1 MPSSNS
7 TSKTKKTSKKSK
19 SKTPSF
25 VCEVPLHI
33 TRRQERTLEAR
44 FEAGRQMYNA
54 LLGEARKRLS
64 LVRQS
69 LWYTKAKKSTDKK
82 ERQVH
87 FSAARQA
94 HGFSA
99 YALEA
104 VADEIR
110 RTTWL
115 GDHLDS
121 HVAQKLADRAFEAVQ
136 KVAFG
141 KAKTARFKGKRGFH
155 SLEGKSNATCIR
167 WREYRV
173 LWNGLELP
181 MVTDVAHDPVI
192 QHGLSSR
199 VKYVRLVRRNIRGK
213 TRYYAQLVCEGV
225 PYVKV
230 NEKGERIH
238 SIGKETVGLDIG
250 PSTIAIVGDT
260 KAMLTQFADEVVRDH
275 KKIRRLQ
282 RKQDR
287 QRRANNPDCYDE
299 KGRVIKGKHLL
310 KKSRHQQETETQ
322 LQELYRRETAH
333 RKTLHG
339 QLANQ
344 VIAIGTHIN
353 TEKLSYKAFQKMY
366 GRSIGI
372 RAPKLFLS
380 ILTRKAESAGGKVEE
395 FSTYHTALS
404 QVCLCGQKHKKR
416 LSERVHACDCGVVM
430 QRDLFSA
437 YLAKHV
443 ENERLQAAGAY
454 EHWQGAE
461 PLLRTAWQQAYH
473 QPASGRPVP
482 SSFGTYRSQ
491 SGSSEKESLPEHEA
505 QDVVAMVQATVR
517 ACESAKV

>member
-1 MPSSNS
+1 M
-7 TSKTKKTSKKSK
+7 SKKSK

-82 ERQVH
+82 ERQAH
-87 FSAARQA
+87 FSAARHA
-94 HGFSA
+94 HGFSV

-104 VADEIR
+104 VADEMR

-121 HVAQKLADRAFEAVQ
+121 HVVQKLAKRAFEAVQ
-136 KVAFG
+136 KVAWG
-141 KAKTARFKGKRGFH
+141 QAKTVRFKGQRGLH
-155 SLEGKSNATCIR
+155 SLEGKTNAACIR
-167 WREYRV
+167 WRTDRV
-173 LWNGLELP
+173 VWKGLELP
-181 MVTDVAHDPVI
+181 MIKGAEKDPVI

-199 VKYVRLVRRNIRGK
+199 IKYVRLIRRNIRGK
-213 TRYYAQLVCEGV
+213 TRYAAQLVCEGV
-225 PYVKV
+225 PSIKV
-230 NEKGERIH
+230 NEQGEPMH
-238 SIGKETVGLDIG
+238 PIGKETVGLDIG

-260 KAMLTQFADEVVRDH
+260 KATLMQFADEVVRDH
-275 KKIRRLQ
+275 KTIRRLQ

-299 KGRVIKGKHLL
+299 TGRAIKGKPPI
-310 KKSRHQQETETQ
+310 KKSRHQQKTDVQ
-322 LQELYRRETAH
+322 LQELYRREAAH
-333 RKTLHG
+333 RNTLHG

-344 VIAIGTHIN
+344 VIAMGVQVK
-353 TEKLSYKAFQKMY
+353 TEKLSYKALQKRY
-366 GRSIGI
+366 GRSISV

-380 ILTRKAESAGGKVEE
+380 ILTRKAERAGGKVEE
-395 FSTYHTALS
+395 FSTYRTALS
-404 QVCLCGQKHKKR
+404 QVCLCGQKHKKK
-416 LSERVHACDCGVVM
+416 LSERVHVCDCGVVM

-443 ENERLQAAGAY
+443 ENERLQVTDAH
-454 EHWQGAE
+454 EHWPGAE
-461 PLLRTAWQQAYH
+461 PLLRTAWQQAYN
-473 QPASGRPVP
+473 QPASGRPGP
-482 SSFGTYRSQ
+482 SSFGTFRSQ
-491 SGSSEKESLPEHEA
+491 SRSSEKESLPEHETR
-505 QDVVAMVQATVR
+505 DGVAMAQATVR

>member
-1 MPSSNS
+1 M
-7 TSKTKKTSKKSK
+7 
-19 SKTPSF
+19 
-25 VCEVPLHI
+25 CEVPLRV

-69 LWYTKAKKSTDKK
+69 IWYTKAKKSTDKK
-82 ERQVH
+82 ARQAH
-87 FSAARQA
+87 FAAARQA

-104 VADEIR
+104 FADEMR

-121 HVAQKLADRAFEAVQ
+121 HVAQKLAKRAFEAVQ
-136 KVAFG
+136 KVALG
-141 KAKTARFKGKRGFH
+141 QAKTVRFKGKRGLH
-155 SLEGKSNATCIR
+155 SLEGKKSTACIR
-167 WREYRV
+167 WKKDRV
-173 LWNGLELP
+173 LWRGLELP
-181 MVTDVAHDPVI
+181 MVNGTDNDPVI
-192 QHGLSSR
+192 QYGLSSR
-199 VKYVRLVRRNIRGK
+199 VKYVRLVRRDVRGR
-213 TRYYAQLVCEGV
+213 THYYAQLVCEGA

-238 SIGKETVGLDIG
+238 PIGNETLGLDIG

-260 KAMLTQFADEVVRDH
+260 QATLTQFAGEVVRDH

-282 RKQDR
+282 RQQDR

-299 KGRVIKGKHLL
+299 KGRAIKGKHPT
-310 KKSRHQQETETQ
+310 KKSRHQLETEAV
-322 LQELYRRETAH
+322 LSELYRREAAH
-333 RKTLHG
+333 RKALHG
-339 QLANQ
+339 QLANR
-344 VIAIGTHIN
+344 VIAIGIHIH
-353 TEKLSYKAFQKMY
+353 TEKLSYKAFQKMF
-366 GRSIGI
+366 GRSISV

-380 ILTRKAESAGGKVEE
+380 ILTRKAESAGGSVEE

-416 LSERVHACDCGVVM
+416 LSERVHACDCGIVM

-443 ENERLQAAGAY
+443 ENERLQAADAN

-461 PLLRTAWQQAYH
+461 PLLQTAWQQAYN

>member
-1 MPSSNS
+1 MLSSSN
-7 TSKTKKTSKKSK
+7 TSKAKKTSNKREH
-19 SKTPSF
+19 TPSF
-25 VCEVPLHI
+25 ICEIPLRV
-33 TRRQERTLEAR
+33 TRRQEQILEAR
-44 FEAGRQMYNA
+44 FEAGRQLYNA
-54 LLGEARKRLS
+54 LLGEAKKRLA

-69 LWYTKAKKSTDKK
+69 IGYTKAKISANKK
-82 ERQVH
+82 ERQAH
-87 FSAARQA
+87 FAVARQA

-99 YALEA
+99 YSLEA
-104 VADEIR
+104 FADEMR

-115 GDHLDS
+115 GEHLDS
-121 HVAQKLADRAFEAVQ
+121 HVVQKLAKRAFEAVQ

-141 KAKTARFKGKRGFH
+141 QARKVRFKGKRGLH
-155 SLEGKSNATCIR
+155 SLEGKKSTACIR
-167 WREYRV
+167 WKKDRV
-173 LWNGLELP
+173 LWKGLELP
-181 MVTDVAHDPVI
+181 MVNGTDDDPVI

-199 VKYVRLVRRNIRGK
+199 IKYVRLMKREIRSHS
-213 TRYYAQLVCEGV
+213 RYYAQLVCEGT
-225 PYVKV
+225 PYHKPEHTIG
-230 NEKGERIH
+230 NETI
-238 SIGKETVGLDIG
+238 GLDIG

-260 KAMLTQFADEVVRDH
+260 QATLTQFADEVVRDH

-287 QRRANNPDCYDE
+287 ERRANNPDCYDE
-299 KGRVIKGKHLL
+299 KGRVIKGKRPT
-310 KKSRHQQETETQ
+310 KKSRHQWETETE
-322 LQELYRRETAH
+322 LQELYRREAAH

-344 VIAIGTHIN
+344 VMAMGTHIK
-353 TEKLSYKAFQKMY
+353 TEKLNYKAFQKTF
-366 GRSIGI
+366 GRSIGV

-404 QVCLCGQKHKKR
+404 QVCLCGQKHKKK

-443 ENERLQAAGAY
+443 ENERLQVADAN

-461 PLLRTAWQQAYH
+461 PLLRTAWQQAYNP
-473 QPASGRPVP
+473 PASGRQGPFRTLP
-482 SSFGTYRSQ
+482 SSFGTFRSQ
-491 SGSSEKESLPEHEA
+491 SGSSEKESLPKHEA
-505 QDVVAMVQATVR
+505 QDVVATVQASAR

>member
-1 MPSSNS
+1 LPSSNN
-7 TSKTKKTSKKSK
+7 TSKTKKTSK

-25 VCEVPLHI
+25 VCEVPLRVIEH
-33 TRRQERTLEAR
+33 QERILEAR
-44 FEAGRQMYNA
+44 FEAGRQLYNA
-54 LLGEARKRLS
+54 LLGEARKRLA

-69 LWYTKAKKSTDKK
+69 IWYTKAKKTKDKK
-82 ERQVH
+82 ERQAH

-104 VADEIR
+104 VADEMR

-121 HVAQKLADRAFEAVQ
+121 HVVQKLADRAFEAVQ

-141 KAKTARFKGKRGFH
+141 KARKVRFKGKRGLH
-155 SLEGKSNATCIR
+155 SLEGKTNAACIR
-167 WREYRV
+167 WREDRV

-181 MVTDVAHDPVI
+181 MVKGTDGDPVI

-199 VKYVRLVRRNIRGK
+199 VKYVRLVTRTIHGK
-213 TRYYAQLVCEGV
+213 DRYYAQLVCEGV
-225 PYVKV
+225 PYQKPKHAIG
-230 NEKGERIH
+230 NETI
-238 SIGKETVGLDIG
+238 GLDIG

-260 KAMLTQFADEVVRDH
+260 QAELTMFAEEVARDH
-275 KKIRRLQ
+275 QKIRRLQ

-299 KGRVIKGKHLL
+299 KGRAIKGKHPS
-310 KKSRHQQETETQ
+310 KKSQHQLETELV
-322 LQELYRRETAH
+322 LQELYRREAAH

-339 QLANQ
+339 QLANEILA
-344 VIAIGTHIN
+344 VGKYIL
-353 TEKLSYKAFQKMY
+353 TEKLSYKAFQKMF
-366 GRSIGI
+366 GRSISV

-380 ILTRKAESAGGKVEE
+380 ILTRKAESAGGSMEE

-416 LSERVHACDCGVVM
+416 LSERVHDCDCGVVM

-443 ENERLQAAGAY
+443 KEERLQAANAY

-461 PLLRTAWQQAYH
+461 PLLRTAWQQANN

-491 SGSSEKESLPEHEA
+491 SGSSEKESLLEHKA
-505 QDVVAMVQATVR
+505 WDVVAVTKVNVR
-517 ACESAKV
+517 AHESAGV

>member
-1 MPSSNS
+1 MPSLSNI
-7 TSKTKKTSKKSK
+7 SKTKKTSK

-25 VCEVPLHI
+25 VCEVPLRV
-33 TRRQERTLEAR
+33 TDQQERTLEAR
-44 FEAGRQMYNA
+44 FEAGRQLYNA
-54 LLGEARKRLS
+54 LLGEARKRLA

-69 LWYTKAKKSTDKK
+69 IWYTKAKKTKDKK
-82 ERQVH
+82 ERQAH

-104 VADEIR
+104 VADEMR

-115 GDHLDS
+115 GHHLDS

-141 KAKTARFKGKRGFH
+141 KAGKVRFKGKRGLH
-155 SLEGKSNATCIR
+155 SLEGKTNAACIR
-167 WREYRV
+167 WREDRV

-181 MVTDVAHDPVI
+181 MVKGLENDSVI

-199 VKYVRLVRRNIRGK
+199 VKYVRLVTRTIRGK
-213 TRYYAQLVCEGV
+213 DRYYAQLVCEGV
-225 PYVKV
+225 PYQKPERTIG
-230 NEKGERIH
+230 NETI
-238 SIGKETVGLDIG
+238 GLDIG
-250 PSTIAIVGDT
+250 PSTIAIVGAT
-260 KAMLTQFADEVVRDH
+260 QAKLTMFAEEVARDH
-275 KKIRRLQ
+275 QKIRRLQ

-299 KGRVIKGKHLL
+299 KGRAIKGKHPS
-310 KKSRHQQETETQ
+310 KKSRHQLEIE
-322 LQELYRRETAH
+322 LVMQELYRREAAH

-339 QLANQ
+339 QLANEILA
-344 VIAIGTHIN
+344 VGKYIL
-353 TEKLSYKAFQKMY
+353 TEKLSYKAFQKMF
-366 GRSIGI
+366 GRSISV

-380 ILTRKAESAGGKVEE
+380 ILTRKAESAGGGVEE

-404 QVCLCGQKHKKR
+404 QVCICGQKHKKR

-443 ENERLQAAGAY
+443 KEERLQAADAY

-461 PLLRTAWQQAYH
+461 PLLRTAWQQANN
-473 QPASGRPVP
+473 QPARGRPVP
-482 SSFGTYRSQ
+482 SP
-491 SGSSEKESLPEHEA
+491 SERIG
-505 QDVVAMVQATVR
+505 VR
-517 ACESAKV
+517 AGRPKKSVCLSIRCGML

>member
-1 MPSSNS
+1 MPSSSS
-7 TSKTKKTSKKSK
+7 TSKTKKTSSKKDH
-19 SKTPSF
+19 TPSF
-25 VCEVPLHI
+25 VCEVPLRV

-44 FEAGRQMYNA
+44 FEAGHQLYNA

-69 LWYTKAKKSTDKK
+69 IWYTKAKKSTDKK
-82 ERQVH
+82 ARQAH
-87 FSAARQA
+87 FAAVRQA

-104 VADEIR
+104 FADEMR

-121 HVAQKLADRAFEAVQ
+121 HVAQKLAKRAFEAVQ

-141 KAKTARFKGKRGFH
+141 KAKMVRFKGKRGLH
-155 SLEGKSNATCIR
+155 SLEGKSNAACIR
-167 WREYRV
+167 WRNDRV

-181 MVTDVAHDPVI
+181 MAKGAESDPMI

-199 VKYVRLVRRNIRGK
+199 VKYVRLVRRDVRGK

-238 SIGKETVGLDIG
+238 PIGKETVGLDVG
-250 PSTIAIVGDT
+250 PSTIAMVGDT
-260 KAMLTQFADEVVRDH
+260 QATLTMFAEEIIRDH

-299 KGRVIKGKHLL
+299 KGRAIKGKHPT
-310 KKSRHQQETETQ
+310 KKSRHQLETEAV
-322 LQELYRRETAH
+322 LRELHRRETAH

-339 QLANQ
+339 QLVNQ
-344 VIAIGTHIN
+344 VIAIGPHIK

-366 GRSIGI
+366 GRSISV
-372 RAPKLFLS
+372 RAPRLFLF
-380 ILTRKAESAGGKVEE
+380 ILTRKAESAGGSVKE
-395 FSTYHTALS
+395 FSTYHTTLS
-404 QVCLCGQKHKKR
+404 QVCICGQKHKKR

-461 PLLRTAWQQAYH
+461 PLLRTAWQQAYN
-473 QPASGRPVP
+473 QPASGRPAS

-491 SGSSEKESLPEHEA
+491 SGSSEKESLPQHEA
-505 QDVVAMVQATVR
+505 QEVVAMVQTTVR